1 MSERQLV
8 AAITGGV
15 TGIGAATAQLLREQD
30 WEVHIL
36 DRSVPDDGDDHAHA
50 CDVTDAAALVQVANA
65 IGPVDAV
72 VTAAGVN
79 LRPEDGPAQRLSLQ
93 AWDTTLAVNL
103 TGTMLTVR
111 AFYPLIRDA
120 GAIVTIGSTA
130 GISAMPW
137 ADAYT
142 ATKGAVV
149 ALTRSWAVDYSRY
162 GIRVNCV
169 CPGATE
175 TAMMDGILEEF
186 DEKNRLLTPQQRFA
200 TREEIAAVIAFAVSP
215 AATYLSG
222 AIIPVDG
229 SATAH
234 TAGLPFPNRRT
245 RT

>member
-1 MSERQLV
+1 MTERQLV
-8 AAITGGV
+8 AAITGGA
-15 TGIGAATAQLLREQD
+15 TGIGAATADTLRKQG
-30 WEVHIL
+30 WTVHAL
-36 DRSVPDDGDDHAHA
+36 DRSFGPDAGEFEHA
-50 CDVTDAAALVQVANA
+50 CDVTDADSLARVADS

-79 LRPEDGPAQRLSLQ
+79 LRPHDGPAQRLDLD
-93 AWDTTLAVNL
+93 AWDKTLAINL

-111 AFYPLIRDA
+111 AFYPHLRDA

-149 ALTRSWAVDYSRY
+149 ALTRSWAADYSRY

-169 CPGATE
+169 CPGATD
-175 TAMMDGILEEF
+175 TSMMEGILEEF
-186 DEKNRLLTPQQRFA
+186 DEKNRMHVPQQRFA
-200 TREEIAAVIAFAVSP
+200 TREEIAAVIAFAISP
-215 AATYLSG
+215 EATYLSG

-229 SATAH
+229 GATAH
-234 TAGLPFPNRRT
+234 TAGLPFPQRRP
-245 RT
+245 RP

>member
-1 MSERQLV
+1 MTEPTRI
-8 AAITGGV
+8 AAITGGA
-15 TGIGAATAQLLREQD
+15 TGIGGTTAQLLRDQG
-30 WEVHIL
+30 WIVHVL
-36 DRSVPDDGDDHAHA
+36 DRSVSGDDEFTHA
-50 CDVTDAAALVQVANA
+50 CDVTDAAALADIA
-65 IGPVDAV
+65 YKIGPVDAV

-79 LRPEDGPAQRLSLQ
+79 LRPHDGPAQRLELD

-111 AFYPLIRDA
+111 AFYPHIRDA

-162 GIRVNCV
+162 GIRVNCI

-175 TAMMDGILEEF
+175 TAMMDGILDEF
-186 DEKNRLLTPQQRFA
+186 DEKNRLNTPQQRFA
-200 TREEIAAVIAFAVSP
+200 SRDEIAAVIAFAVSP

-229 SATAH
+229 GATAH
-234 TAGLPFPNRRT
+234 TAGLPFPNRRP
-245 RT
+245 RS